1 MYVPNQTNCMISI
14 GLFWWKAVLL
24 VFVYVPNQTNNS
36 KELSH
41 TKPHKTSPRL
51 LTKPHPPQPLSIPSC
66 TKVLISIKPHIEPYR
81 IVAQQAYETL
91 PCLPQW
97 KRALALVTTCAPSS
111 NSRDH
116 SRAKDY
122 QDYHAD
128 ADAGEDDSDEYDASI
143 KYTSIPRNKLGFTS
157 SVKKRGWKRTWLSC
171 SGWSS
176 AILEMLQL
184 DPPPRDADQ
193 VFFMNIFRFKW

>member
-1 MYVPNQTNCMISI
+1 M
-14 GLFWWKAVLL
+14 
-24 VFVYVPNQTNNS
+24 YVPNQTNNS

-51 LTKPHPPQPLSIPSC
+51 LTKPHAPQPLSIPSC
-66 TKVLISIKPHIEPYR
+66 TKGLISIKPHIEPYR

-116 SRAKDY
+116 SCAEDD

-128 ADAGEDDSDEYDASI
+128 ADADADDSVDNDGSI
-143 KYTSIPRNKLGFTS
+143 L
-157 SVKKRGWKRTWLSC
+157 
-171 SGWSS
+171 
-176 AILEMLQL
+176 AM
-184 DPPPRDADQ
+184 
-193 VFFMNIFRFKW
+193 